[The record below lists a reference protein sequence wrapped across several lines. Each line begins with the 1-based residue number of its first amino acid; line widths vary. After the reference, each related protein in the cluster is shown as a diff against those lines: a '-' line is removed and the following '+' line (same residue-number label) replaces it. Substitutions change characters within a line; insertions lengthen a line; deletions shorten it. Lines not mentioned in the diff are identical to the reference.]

1 MACHLYLSYYTPSM
15 VIPNVIFSLSGSDP
29 GKKSKNIYIYIWFAE
44 YSTKECFS
52 LHVHFLLKEKL
63 FLCSNN
69 GHVFQRYIK
78 FCIVLH
84 QGNTA
89 RMSIFNCLFIY
100 NNYGEIMV
108 DKVAGWKLFI
118 HKQIAAILKNRRLIR
133 LHILM

>member
-1 MACHLYLSYYTPSM
+1 MPCHFYLSYYTPSM

-29 GKKSKNIYIYIWFAE
+29 GKKSKNIYIFDLQNIAQRNASAYTYI
-44 YSTKECFS
+44 S
-52 LHVHFLLKEKL
+52 LKEKL

-108 DKVAGWKLFI
+108 DKVAG
-118 HKQIAAILKNRRLIR
+118 
-133 LHILM
+133 